1 MEIRSLGNLGARRLS
16 SDYGRRAC
24 GRAAAVLAFCLAM
37 IPPANAGFGDLDVRF
52 GTNGEVA
59 VDGNRGPAVVELPDG
74 RLLVIGY
81 PDPASP
87 AQRGSIAIN
96 RVSALGKPDLSFGSA
111 GRMLVTLPLPDVVI
125 RAAALQPDGKLVLVG
140 WGFTASGQDV
150 RLVARMTDQ
159 GVVDAGFGV
168 NGIAIGGQGGWGGYS
183 SVVVLPSGE
192 ILAAIGESDG
202 DSQIDRF
209 SANGAP
215 TPGTRQTAV
224 LSGMVAQADGR
235 VVVIGHEN
243 NRGVAWRLLADGRLD
258 TSFGNGGYAA
268 LSAVFPSRLALDPTG
283 QQIAVCSDLG
293 VEKLTSDG
301 RADTTFGSRDGLVLF
316 GGWTLPKVSRCEGL
330 LVNTDGSVVLGA
342 SDVQG
347 TESVVYQGYVIGLRP
362 DGSPDLR
369 FNARG
374 YVGVRTKSAPG
385 TRWDGNA
392 LLRTR
397 DRNALFVWNTFTAAS
412 SQTII
417 DRVDLG
423 AGASAAAVGVPLPG
437 ARVMENAGT
446 YFLNVVRSG
455 SPEGAASVRVE
466 TVPGTAGRGDF
477 TATVQQLVWSDG
489 VSGSQVFELPIA
501 DDGELEGEES
511 FQVRFFDAQGVAIA
525 TETLTVTIV
534 DDDALRALRFVDKAL
549 TVDKR
554 AVATTALRLSR
565 DDQGAG
571 PLTVYYYAQ
580 NGMDACCTGRVSWA
594 AGERGV
600 KEIPLFDVGGLG
612 PVYWLELVDEQWMS
626 LGVGAQVTIKEPS
639 AAPAPTPA
647 PAPAASGGS
656 GSGGGGSMALLD
668 VVMLALGLSAA
679 AVRRRRRA
687 AAQYWMQ

>member
-1 MEIRSLGNLGARRLS
+1 MEIRSLGDLPARRRS
-16 SDYGRRAC
+16 ATGVFRAC
-24 GRAAAVLAFCLAM
+24 GRAAVVLASCLAM
-37 IPPANAGFGDLDVRF
+37 MPPANAGVGDLDVRF
-52 GTNGEVA
+52 GTNGEVV
-59 VDGNRGPAVVELPDG
+59 VDGNRGPAVLELPDG

-87 AQRGSIAIN
+87 AERGMVAIN
-96 RVSALGKPDLSFGSA
+96 RYSALGKPDVSFGSA
-111 GRMLVTLPLPDVVI
+111 GRMLVALPLPDVVI
-125 RAAALQPDGKLVLVG
+125 WAAALQPDGKLVLVG

-150 RLVARMTDQ
+150 RLVARLTDQ
-159 GVVDAGFGV
+159 GVVDTGFGV
-168 NGIAIGGQGGWGGYS
+168 NGIAIGGPGGWGGYS
-183 SVVVLPSGE
+183 SVAVLPNGE

-202 DSQIDRF
+202 DNQVDRF
-209 SANGAP
+209 SANGVP
-215 TPGTRQTAV
+215 TPGTRLNAA

-243 NRGVAWRLLADGRLD
+243 NRGLAWRLLVDGRLD

-268 LSAVFPSRLALDPTG
+268 LSGVFPSRLALDPTG

-293 VEKLTSDG
+293 VEQLTADG
-301 RADTTFGSRDGLVLF
+301 RADTTFGSRDGLVPFDDKL
-316 GGWTLPKVSRCEGL
+316 LPKVSRCDGL

-347 TESVVYQGYVIGLRP
+347 TESVLYQGYVIGLRP

-369 FNARG
+369 LNGRG

-385 TRWDGNA
+385 TRWEGSA

-397 DRNALFVWNTFTAAS
+397 DRNALFVWIKFTNGG

-417 DRVDLG
+417 DRIDLG
-423 AGASAAAVGVPLPG
+423 EAASAAAVGVLLPG
-437 ARVMENAGT
+437 VRVMENAGS

-466 TVPGTAGRGDF
+466 TVPGTAASRDF
-477 TATVQQLVWSDG
+477 TATAKQLFWSDG